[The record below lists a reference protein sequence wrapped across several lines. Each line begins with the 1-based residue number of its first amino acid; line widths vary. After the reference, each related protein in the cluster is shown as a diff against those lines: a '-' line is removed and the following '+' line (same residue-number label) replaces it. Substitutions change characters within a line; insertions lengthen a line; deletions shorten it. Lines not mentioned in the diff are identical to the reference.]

1 MDPRNKVSRLLTAD
15 IARLVTRPPVSQA
28 RLDQLAET
36 LEVAV
41 AALRREAVA
50 ALVRRQR
57 IERELGPEGE
67 AAAALERRRALEM
80 LRAQV
85 VIEERAR
92 ELRRDTEVLGRGGQ
106 AALRPPSTVRAWV
119 AH

>member
-15 IARLVTRPPVSQA
+15 IARLVTRPPASQA
-28 RLDQLAET
+28 RLDQIAGT
-36 LEVAV
+36 LEVVV

-57 IERELGPEGE
+57 LERELGPQGE
-67 AAAALERRRALEM
+67 AAAALEGRRALEM

-92 ELRRDTEVLGRGGQ
+92 ALRLDTEALARGGQ
-106 AALRPPSTVRAWV
+106 AALRPPSTAGAWV